1 MFCKKCG
8 TKLPENAAF
17 CSVCGEPVDNAA
29 PLPADP
35 ATLPQNTYPMKW
47 HKFLI
52 YFQLFVAAL
61 ISLYNAVVCFRLVFL
76 DVSGLWDAVYAVS
89 GVISVV
95 LAVLALY
102 VRFRLAG
109 FRKNGP
115 KMYILFLGI
124 NCVFQV
130 LNLLISFGSDL
141 NTVSS
146 AIGSL
151 LTCALMLVLTYIY
164 YKKRADLFVN

>member
-1 MFCKKCG
+1 MFCKNCG
-8 TKLPENAAF
+8 TEFPDDVLYCP
-17 CSVCGEPVDNAA
+17 VCGTAVNDTDNVPSEVLRSLEPAH
-29 PLPADP
+29 
-35 ATLPQNTYPMKW
+35 PMKW

-52 YFQLFVAAL
+52 YFQLFLAAL

-146 AIGSL
+146 AVGSL
-151 LTCALMLVLTYIY
+151 LTCVLMLQLLIFWRYLT
-164 YKKRADLFVN
+164 